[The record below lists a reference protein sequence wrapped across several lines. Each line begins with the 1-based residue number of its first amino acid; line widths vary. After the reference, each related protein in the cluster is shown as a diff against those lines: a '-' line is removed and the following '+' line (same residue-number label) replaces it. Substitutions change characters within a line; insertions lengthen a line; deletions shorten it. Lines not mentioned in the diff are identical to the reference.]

1 MDLSKSFEFFDP
13 QKCGHR
19 IHIIGCG
26 AVGST
31 VAELLVRAGLTKIS
45 LYDSDIVEPHNI
57 ANQIYTEQDINI
69 KKTYALQ
76 SNLLRINPDL
86 SNGIELHENW
96 SPSTLLFGYVFLCVD
111 NIELR
116 SEIVTSNR
124 FNPSIKA
131 FFDFRIRLTD
141 AQHYAADT
149 SIPKQVDQFL
159 GTMQFS
165 QEESDKE
172 TPVSACNLPLSVA
185 PTVRVICSLGVANF
199 MNYITRNLLK
209 TMVLSDPFN
218 YTLITF

>member
-13 QKCGHR
+13 KMCGHR

-31 VAELLVRAGLTKIS
+31 VAELLVRAGITKIS

-69 KKTYALQ
+69 EKTHALQ

-86 SNGIELHENW
+86 SNEIELHENW
-96 SPSTLLFGYVFLCVD
+96 SQSTSLFGFVFLCVD

-116 SEIVTSNR
+116 REIVSSNR

-149 SIPKQVDQFL
+149 SIPKQVEKLL
-159 GTMQFS
+159 GTMQFY
-165 QEESDKE
+165 QE
-172 TPVSACNLPLSVA
+172 
-185 PTVRVICSLGVANF
+185 
-199 MNYITRNLLK
+199 
-209 TMVLSDPFN
+209 
-218 YTLITF
+218 

>member
-76 SNLLRINPDL
+76 SNLLRINPEL
-86 SNGIELHENW
+86 ANG
-96 SPSTLLFGYVFLCVD
+96 
-111 NIELR
+111 
-116 SEIVTSNR
+116 
-124 FNPSIKA
+124 
-131 FFDFRIRLTD
+131 
-141 AQHYAADT
+141 
-149 SIPKQVDQFL
+149 
-159 GTMQFS
+159 
-165 QEESDKE
+165 
-172 TPVSACNLPLSVA
+172 
-185 PTVRVICSLGVANF
+185 
-199 MNYITRNLLK
+199 
-209 TMVLSDPFN
+209 
-218 YTLITF
+218 